1 MVPSLF
7 CAMILEESLI
17 AGLKTHECWVKCCA
31 RISCGSKLRDIEGT
45 FIDGIDHRFE
55 AFSE

>member
-1 MVPSLF
+1 
-7 CAMILEESLI
+7 MILEESLI